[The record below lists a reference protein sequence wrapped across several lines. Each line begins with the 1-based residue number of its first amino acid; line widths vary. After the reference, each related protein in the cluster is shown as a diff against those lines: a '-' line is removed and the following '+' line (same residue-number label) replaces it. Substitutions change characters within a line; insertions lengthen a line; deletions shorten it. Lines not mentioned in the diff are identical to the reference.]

1 MSKWTK
7 VKAAMLAATS
17 VVAALQF
24 GGCLGGI
31 IDLDRIMQLVA
42 IGSIF
47 D

>member
-1 MSKWTK
+1 MSKWTR
-7 VKAAMLAATS
+7 VKAAVLTATA

-24 GGCLGGI
+24 GSCLN
-31 IDLDRIMQLVA
+31 LSTQRILELVA

>member
-24 GGCLGGI
+24 GGCFGGAFNYN
-31 IDLDRIMQLVA
+31 RILQLVA